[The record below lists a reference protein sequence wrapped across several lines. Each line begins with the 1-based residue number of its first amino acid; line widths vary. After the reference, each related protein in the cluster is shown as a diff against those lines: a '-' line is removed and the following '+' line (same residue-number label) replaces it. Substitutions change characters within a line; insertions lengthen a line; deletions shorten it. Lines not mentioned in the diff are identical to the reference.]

1 MSIKRS
7 SRTLVATLVA
17 ASLGATPALATV
29 GPSDRQPPDATPA
42 PATVGPSD
50 RQPPDAQDAAAKAAV
65 IVDKSSPD
73 AAGGRVRD
81 LRVTSSLAGPPPA
94 GTRPIVVVKP
104 APAPAPAAD
113 DGFNFASAA
122 IGAAG
127 AAFVVAAM
135 AGGIA
140 VSRRR
145 RIAATA

>member
-7 SRTLVATLVA
+7 GRVLVATLVA

-29 GPSDRQPPDATPA
+29 GHIDQRTPDAK
-42 PATVGPSD
+42 
-50 RQPPDAQDAAAKAAV
+50 DAAAKAAIV
-65 IVDKSSPD
+65 VDKRSPD
-73 AAGGRVRD
+73 VIDAATGGAKD

-94 GTRPIVVVKP
+94 GTKPIVVVKP
-104 APAPAPAAD
+104 APVPAPAS
-113 DGFNFASAA
+113 DGFDFASAV

-127 AAFVVAAM
+127 AAFVAAAM

-145 RIAATA
+145 RIAAAA

>member
-1 MSIKRS
+1 VYQAAATRALIPDRATYPLKETAMSIKRS
-7 SRTLVATLVA
+7 SRALVATLVA
-17 ASLGATPALATV
+17 ASLGATPALAAV
-29 GPSDRQPPDATPA
+29 GPSDRQPPVAKDTAT
-42 PATVGPSD
+42 G
-50 RQPPDAQDAAAKAAV
+50 
-65 IVDKSSPD
+65 
-73 AAGGRVRD
+73 VRD
-81 LRVTSSLAGPPPA
+81 LRVTSSLAGPPQFPA
-94 GTRPIVVVKP
+94 NTKPIVVVKP

-122 IGAAG
+122 IGAGG